1 MTIILFFMKGNYD
14 RLSKIARLFKE
25 TEKGINAMGSGVI
38 EEVLEEGKEI
48 ATRNI
53 AIKMI
58 KSGKLSEKD
67 IAECTSPSDDE
78 IKKLKN
84 EIEALG

>member
-1 MTIILFFMKGNYD
+1 MRAYKD
-14 RLSKIARLFKE
+14 S
-25 TEKGINAMGSGVI
+25 GIEWLGEI
-38 EEVLEEGKEI
+38 PEELKLLEEGKEI

-67 IAECTSPSDDE
+67 IAECTSLSDDE